1 MPVRTIWRKTCHFNV
16 PTELRSR
23 LSNLAALT
31 YRIMDSP
38 TRKLLF
44 KPGDL
49 VAVAQPW
56 IYVSLPKFLDTACYH
71 CLCTPDKELKR
82 CSQCHFARY
91 CSESC
96 QKLDWKPRHK
106 DECPLLQ
113 ELTRLNGD
121 ILKTHCPEFAYWLLI
136 MKVVAKLKK
145 RRQDD
150 LETYHKFHSNP
161 EAAALDPI
169 AQSNFKEW
177 SPGFDYI
184 DPGVKLY
191 LRPALFF
198 DVYSKVKF
206 NAKIIVGTQKDGS
219 CAAEGLA
226 LYTPGVPEAVV
237 GCNRNVVYYSRD
249 NKLFVKATRNIY
261 QGDKVVSSIGSPF
274 TTPKQRAATYAKVY
288 AECSCEACTDPSKEA
303 ERNAFKCG
311 TVGCANAV
319 PLDGRCRDPC
329 EECGRM
335 NNDRMEEAKYCVASI
350 LKKAD
355 SFHTVHTMS
364 ENDVSKLSLMIQHAA
379 KILHPTNFTLGLLY
393 KLAVKT
399 VLSVNFGIDDTAL
412 QWIEKMLLPME
423 LHTDGYLEEIAQNLH
438 HVCLRYAGAGNRE
451 MVEKYQ
457 PKYRRIVETVYGEDS
472 DEMKIL
478 RLNELMTTCNLNAAL
493 SR

>member
-96 QKLDWKPRHK
+96 Q
-106 DECPLLQ
+106 
-113 ELTRLNGD
+113 
-121 ILKTHCPEFAYWLLI
+121 
-136 MKVVAKLKK
+136 K